1 MLVDTISQDIN
12 AALKA
17 GDKPR
22 AEALRLLKGAL
33 MNARIAAGHDLT
45 DPEAEKVIRK
55 EMKSRVEAR
64 DLFAANDRAEQAAKE
79 EYERSVYATYVPE
92 QLNEAAIDALI
103 AQAATEQQELQFS
116 QLMPATMKLT
126 AGKADGKLVAE
137 RVKLFLEQKAT

>member
-64 DLFAANDRAEQAAKE
+64 DLFAANDRAEQATKE